1 MTPNQRP
8 GVGQR
13 PRCASAAWT
22 RSEGMWAPGV
32 WPRVARSHAHT
43 LAAGGI
49 SGALCS
55 RGWRRSPAVK
65 LRRQP
70 LPTRECRE
78 SQADGSVRAAGG
90 EAKTHLPGAQ
100 ELLGGH
106 SACEELHQAP
116 LSAQQ
121 LHRWAGAPAWKWNV
135 GQPRPPLPVTEQL
148 KHQALLIANPESRGP
163 EWRPGPDPDNK
174 A

>member
-13 PRCASAAWT
+13 PHCASAAWT
-22 RSEGMWAPGV
+22 RSEGMCAPGV

-106 SACEELHQAP
+106 SRLRGAAP
-116 LSAQQ
+116 GTFVCSAAAQMGQ
-121 LHRWAGAPAWKWNV
+121 CPSLEMERGAASSSSSSHRAAQTSGPFDSK
-135 GQPRPPLPVTEQL
+135 PRVTW
-148 KHQALLIANPESRGP
+148 SRMAA
-163 EWRPGPDPDNK
+163 RTRH
-174 A
+174 